1 MWGRAGFC
9 SHPDTGTEC
18 CWGVGWHEA
27 GQSQQRDREETPR
40 MQVPRPPPRP
50 LSVCDCDRRLG
61 ALFSCLPC
69 HPGLR
74 GLAPPCAGHPA
85 ACSRPALAAPLPACC
100 PNRCSLPGDPAW
112 ESEAALVEG
121 LASSLVDGTPRYSGM
136 PAAARVTPDPCLASP
151 RPVCRP
157 YLVPGCCWWPL
168 AGCPA
173 AGRRGEAAPVPGS

>member
-27 GQSQQRDREETPR
+27 GQRASKGIERRRQGRRSHIPHRVPSQR
-40 MQVPRPPPRP
+40 
-50 LSVCDCDRRLG
+50 CDCDRRLG
-61 ALFSCLPC
+61 ALLSCLPC
-69 HPGLR
+69 HLGLR
-74 GLAPPCAGHPA
+74 GLALPCTEHPA
-85 ACSRPALAAPLPACC
+85 ACSRPALAALRPACC

-136 PAAARVTPDPCLASP
+136 PAAARVTPDPSLASP
-151 RPVCRP
+151 HPVCRP
-157 YLVPGCCWWPL
+157 YLVPGL
-168 AGCPA
+168 FVA
-173 AGRRGEAAPVPGS
+173 ARWLSRSRPQG